1 MVTITIVL
9 TVGYFVIPLFFGIS
23 TSTILL
29 KNSTKREVISYIC
42 FVVLCALSSESA
54 CTTTARENIEL
65 ADSLLLLGVVISN
78 CT

>member
-54 CTTTARENIEL
+54 CTDHSKGDYRV
-65 ADSLLLLGVVISN
+65 S
-78 CT
+78 